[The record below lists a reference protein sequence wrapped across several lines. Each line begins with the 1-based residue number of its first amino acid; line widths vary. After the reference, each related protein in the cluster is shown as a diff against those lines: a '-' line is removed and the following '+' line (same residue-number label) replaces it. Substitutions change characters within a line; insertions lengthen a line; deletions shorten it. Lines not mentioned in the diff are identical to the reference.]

1 MPLRPSVAL
10 MVFAALAACSLEG
23 DAENRAVVDRYYET
37 FGAGDINGALGLYSE
52 RFYSATSRADWSR
65 TLHGMRER
73 CGAVRSHKLV
83 NWSQSRQLF
92 SGDDSGPRS
101 TLVYDVTYDSC
112 EVTEAFT
119 VFKPEDGK
127 PKIMSQSIKVRQQ
140 RDAGVQTV

>member
-1 MPLRPSVAL
+1 MPLRLSAAL
-10 MVFAALAACSLEG
+10 VVFAALSACSLDG
-23 DAENRAVVDRYYET
+23 DAENRAVVDRYYAS
-37 FGAGDINGALGLYSE
+37 FGAGDINAVLGLYSE

-65 TLHGMRER
+65 TLHGMRDR
-73 CGAVRSHKLV
+73 CGAVRAHKLL

-92 SGDDSGPRS
+92 SGDSGSRS

-119 VFKPEDGK
+119 VFKPEDGI
-127 PKIMSQSIKVRQQ
+127 PKIMSQSIRVRQQ